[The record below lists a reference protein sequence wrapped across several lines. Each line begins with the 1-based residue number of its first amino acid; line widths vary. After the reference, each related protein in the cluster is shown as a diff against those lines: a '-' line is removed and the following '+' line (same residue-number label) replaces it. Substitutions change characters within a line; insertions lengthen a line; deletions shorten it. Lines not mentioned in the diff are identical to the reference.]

1 MRRQFLIILALL
13 AFTACGSTQ
22 RTASGEEGSE
32 TVEQQNRVGMTLLNR
47 IRRLPGITL
56 RSGVPVF
63 TKSSAEINS
72 GGSFEPLYVLNGY
85 PIGNSFRD
93 VDQLV
98 DNVNVVKIEV
108 MSASES
114 SFYGSRGSNGV
125 ILITTTQ

>member
-1 MRRQFLIILALL
+1 
-13 AFTACGSTQ
+13 
-22 RTASGEEGSE
+22 
-32 TVEQQNRVGMTLLNR
+32 LNR

-63 TKSSAEINS
+63 TKSSAEINA

-85 PIGNSFRD
+85 PVGNSFRD

-98 DNVNVVKIEV
+98 DNVNVEKIEV
-108 MSASES
+108 MSAAES

-125 ILITTTQ
+125 ILITTQQ

>member
-1 MRRQFLIILALL
+1 MRRQFMIILALL
-13 AFTACGSTQ
+13 ALTACGSTK

-85 PIGNSFRD
+85 PVGNSFRD